1 MLPARLLL
9 PLVKLVSARS
19 RRAAISRRR
28 AYVEYRAQIRGA
40 HLLRFTEA
48 LKLGSAYLTRAQW
61 FEVSQQTGRVVFAF
75 EEDAYSLDELI
86 DVVEAAEQ
94 AVGFAGGA
102 LGGNSFGG
110 VGFAGGM
117 ASASVPDH
125 PADADLVVQRG
136 VELAADLVSTL
147 IGFGLS
153 LSPVPVVPLSGNA
166 VGVLSILRGSPE
178 LRQGL
183 EMRLGV
189 ERAEL
194 TLNLASAFAQAAA
207 QRPFSSLV
215 DALHKGALLR
225 EIETRR
231 RLWFRR
237 EVDLVLEPSS
247 EESLAWE
254 NMTRP
259 IPLRAG
265 PIEEYADRAWFVS
278 LSGFALSFITTRSFQ
293 RATAALFGGLPRP
306 ARIGRDVFAAELGSV
321 LAARGTMVLDRD
333 VLRRLDRIDCLVLQ
347 GDLVK
352 REHFVVASILAEDVE
367 ATEEARVRARTMF
380 DQTRPLHPQVDGLWC
395 LQPWEMSR
403 ASADVRLREHARE
416 RSRAGALVLT
426 LERAGR
432 VVAVVEVEILEQTG
446 VEELI
451 SAAHEARLRV
461 VIVAG
466 QGSNI
471 HGFNTDDVISE
482 QEGVVEGIRRLQRSG
497 HGVCLVATGRS
508 PALSLADCA
517 IGLLRAGEP
526 VPWAA
531 DMICREDL
539 EDVRFLILACI
550 AARRV
555 SRQCVNIALGAA
567 AFGTLVSAGGVLPLT
582 ARRVMFVINMANL
595 ISMGNGVRNSLRLR
609 AKSLP
614 RPHDPTPWHALDA
627 RGVLGRLGTGQ
638 TGLTVMEAR
647 RRRPEAPPKRNSL
660 AELGEAITDE
670 VFNPLAPLLAA
681 GAGLS
686 AVTGGVTDAGMVAG
700 VVGINAVVGGWQRF
714 QTEQKLH
721 ALANSERRLV
731 TVRRDGGELRV
742 LGTELVVGDLL
753 LLDAGDVVP
762 ADCRIISEGPLE
774 VDASS
779 ITGESLL
786 VAKNSQA
793 SFEANI
799 ADRSSMLYAGSAIAS
814 GSAEAVVVAVGDQ
827 LEAQRGATIVK
838 KPRQGGGVEKRLRDL
853 MELTGP
859 VAIAAG
865 IGVIGGGLLRGRKL
879 EDLVS
884 SGVSLAVASV
894 PEGLPLLATAVQL
907 AAAQRLAKQNALVR
921 NVRAI
926 EALGRV
932 DVICLDKTGT
942 LTEGGID
949 LYLVSDGA
957 REELAT
963 QTLSET
969 AQRIIAAGLRATSER
984 AGDQRIGDPLD
995 DALWRV
1001 ANQAAV
1007 ATNLGCAQW
1016 QRTAEVP
1023 FASARGYHAVA
1034 GQAAQGRWVSVKGA
1048 PEVLLPLCTSWGD
1061 GTDLQSIDQATT
1073 KELLNLAAT
1082 FASRGLRVIAV
1093 AERELSV
1100 DQPLDGSTLV
1110 ELTFRG
1116 FLIFSDPVRASSKAA
1131 IARLTRAGVRT
1142 LMITGDHPQTGVAVA
1157 MEIGLPHGDRVM
1169 TGAELLEVS
1178 DEALPEILNHTGV
1191 FARVTPMQKVRLV
1204 RALQRAGHVVAMVG
1218 DGVNDAP
1225 ALRLADVGAAVGE
1238 HSTSAARAAADVVL
1252 VDGRVETLIEAIAEG
1267 RAMWSSVR
1275 DAVSILLGG
1284 NFGEIAFTL
1293 GAGLIDGRP
1302 PLNARQLL
1310 LVNLLTDVAPAMA
1323 IALRPPS
1330 AARLRAL
1337 TRESPDAV
1345 LGAPLTR
1352 DIVQRAG
1359 ITALGAGSAWTV
1371 ARILGSSSYAR
1382 TVGLAA
1388 LVGTQLGQTLRL
1400 GGMTRPVLLTGIG
1413 SAGLMFSIIQTP
1425 GLSQFFGCRPLG
1437 PIGWATAIG
1446 ASAAATGLSSIAS
1459 GLFAGE
1465 WLEPDTASGGDAP
1478 LSTLSI
1484 PPSILPEPLPSQ

>member
-9 PLVKLVSARS
+9 PLVKLVSART

-28 AYVEYRAQIRGA
+28 AYIEYRAQIRGA
-40 HLLRFTEA
+40 HLSRFAEA

-61 FEVSQQTGRVVFAF
+61 FEVNQQTGRVVFAF

-94 AVGFAGGA
+94 AVGFAQGA
-102 LGGNSFGG
+102 LGGNPFAG
-110 VGFAGGM
+110 VGFSGA
-117 ASASVPDH
+117 APPSIPDH
-125 PADADLVVQRG
+125 PADAELVVQRG
-136 VELAADLVSTL
+136 VELAADLVSML
-147 IGFGLS
+147 VGFGLS
-153 LSPVPVVPLSGNA
+153 LSPVPAVPLSGNA

-194 TLNLASAFAQAAA
+194 VLHLASAFAQAAA

-225 EIETRR
+225 ELETRR

-247 EESLAWE
+247 DEVPAWE
-254 NMTRP
+254 STARP
-259 IPLRAG
+259 VPLRAG

-321 LAARGTMVLDRD
+321 LAARGTMVLDRE

-367 ATEEARVRARTMF
+367 ATEEARVRARNMF

-451 SAAHEARLRV
+451 AAAHEARLRV
-461 VIVAG
+461 VIVSG
-466 QGSNI
+466 QDSNI
-471 HGFNTDDVISE
+471 HGFNTDDVIAE
-482 QEGVVEGIRRLQRSG
+482 QEGVVEGIRRLQRAG

-517 IGLLRAGEP
+517 IGLLRTGEP

-531 DMICREDL
+531 DLICREDL
-539 EDVRFLILACI
+539 EDVRFLISACI

-595 ISMGNGVRNSLRLR
+595 ISMGNGVRNSLQLR
-609 AKSLP
+609 AKLLR

-647 RRRPEAPPKRNSL
+647 RRRPAAPLKRNSL
-660 AELGEAITDE
+660 KELGEAITDE

-714 QTEQKLH
+714 RTEQKLH
-721 ALANSERRLV
+721 SLANSERRLV
-731 TVRRDGGELRV
+731 SVRRDGSEQRV
-742 LGTELVVGDLL
+742 LGTELVVGDLVL
-753 LLDAGDVVP
+753 LSAGDVVP
-762 ADCRIISEGPLE
+762 ADCRIISEEPLE

-799 ADRSSMLYAGSAIAS
+799 ADRSSMLYAGSAVAS

-827 LEAQRGATIVK
+827 LEAQRGATLVK

-949 LYLVSDGA
+949 LHLVSDGA

-963 QTLSET
+963 GLLSDA
-969 AQRIIAAGLRATSER
+969 AQRIIAAALRATSER
-984 AGDQRIGDPLD
+984 TGDLRIGDPLD

-1001 ANQAAV
+1001 ANRV
-1007 ATNLGCAQW
+1007 NVVTELGCSQW
-1016 QRTAEVP
+1016 KRTAEVP

-1034 GQAAQGRWVSVKGA
+1034 GQSAQGRWVSVKGA

-1061 GTDLQSIDQATT
+1061 GTDLQNVDQATT
-1073 KELLNLAAT
+1073 KDLLKLAAT
-1082 FASRGLRVIAV
+1082 YASRGLRVIAV
-1093 AERELSV
+1093 AERELSA
-1100 DQPLDGSTLV
+1100 DKTLDGSTLV

-1142 LMITGDHPQTGVAVA
+1142 VMITGDHPRTGVAVA
-1157 MEIGLPHGDRVM
+1157 TEIGLPHGDRVM

-1178 DEALPEILNHTGV
+1178 DEALLQILTHTGV
-1191 FARVTPMQKVRLV
+1191 FARVTPVQKVRLV

-1252 VDGRVETLIEAIAEG
+1252 MDGRVETLIEAIAEG

-1330 AARLRAL
+1330 AARLKAL

-1446 ASAAATGLSSIAS
+1446 ASAAATGLSSLAS

-1465 WLEPDTASGGDAP
+1465 WLEPEATSGEEAP

-1484 PPSILPEPLPSQ
+1484 PPSILPEPLPS

>member
-1 MLPARLLL
+1 MVPARLLL
-9 PLVKLVSARS
+9 PLLKLVSARS

-28 AYVEYRAQIRGA
+28 AYIEYRPQIRGS
-40 HLLRFTEA
+40 HLPRFTEA
-48 LKLGSAYLTRAQW
+48 LQLGSAYLTRAHW
-61 FEVSQQTGRVVFAF
+61 FEVNQQTGRVVFAF

-94 AVGFAGGA
+94 ALGFAGGA
-102 LGGNSFGG
+102 FSAGAFGG
-110 VGFAGGM
+110 SGFASGA
-117 ASASVPDH
+117 ASHTVPDH
-125 PADADLVVQRG
+125 PADAELVVQRG
-136 VELAADLVSTL
+136 VELVADLISAVVA
-147 IGFGLS
+147 FGLS

-183 EMRLGV
+183 EARLGV

-194 TLNLASAFAQAAA
+194 ALNLASALAQAAA
-207 QRPFSSLV
+207 QRPFSSFV
-215 DALHKGALLR
+215 DALHKGAQLR
-225 EIETRR
+225 ELEMRR

-237 EVDLVLEPSS
+237 EIDLVLEPGS
-247 EESLAWE
+247 EDARLAE
-254 NMTRP
+254 ALARP
-259 IPLRAG
+259 VPLRAG

-306 ARIGRDVFAAELGSV
+306 ARIGRDVFAAELGSI
-321 LAARGTMVLDRD
+321 LAARGTLVLDRD

-367 ATEEARVRARTMF
+367 ATEEARVRARSMF

-466 QGSNI
+466 EGSNI

-482 QEGVVEGIRRLQRSG
+482 QEGVVEGIRRLQRDG
-497 HGVCLVATGRS
+497 HGVCLVATGHS
-508 PALSLADCA
+508 PALRLADCA
-517 IGLLRAGEP
+517 IGLLRASEP

-531 DMICREDL
+531 DLICREDL

-609 AKSLP
+609 TKALP
-614 RPHDPTPWHALDA
+614 RPHDPTPWHALDP

-638 TGLTVMEAR
+638 AGLTVMEAR
-647 RRRPEAPPKRNSL
+647 RRRPTDQPKRNTL

-700 VVGINAVVGGWQRF
+700 VVGINAIVGGWQRF
-714 QTEQKLH
+714 STEQKLH

-731 TVRRDGGELRV
+731 SVRRDGREQRV

-753 LLDAGDVVP
+753 LLTAGDVVP
-762 ADCRIISEGPLE
+762 ADCRIISEGSLE

-786 VAKNSQA
+786 VAKNAHA

-799 ADRSSMLYAGSAIAS
+799 ADRSSMLYAGTAIAS
-814 GSAEAVVVAVGDQ
+814 GSAEAVAVAVGEQ
-827 LEAQRGATIVK
+827 LEAQRGGVIVK

-949 LYLVSDGA
+949 LHLVSDGVK
-957 REELAT
+957 EEMV
-963 QTLSET
+963 SET
-969 AQRIIAAGLRATSER
+969 LGSTAQHILAAGLRATSDR
-984 AGDQRIGDPLD
+984 GTDQRIGDPLD
-995 DALWRV
+995 EALWRAASR
-1001 ANQAAV
+1001 ANV
-1007 ATNLGCAQW
+1007 DSNLGCEQW
-1016 QRTAEVP
+1016 QRSGEVP

-1034 GQAAQGRWVSVKGA
+1034 GRSAQGRWASIKGA
-1048 PEVLLPLCTSWGD
+1048 PEVLLPLCASWGD
-1061 GTDLQSIDQATT
+1061 GSDLQNVDATTT
-1073 KELLNLAAT
+1073 KELLKLAASL
-1082 FASRGLRVIAV
+1082 ASRGLRVIAV
-1093 AERELSV
+1093 AERALLD
-1100 DQPLDGSTLV
+1100 DQALDGSTLV
-1110 ELTFRG
+1110 ELIFRG
-1116 FLIFSDPVRASSKAA
+1116 FLIFSDPVRPSSKVAM
-1131 IARLTRAGVRT
+1131 ARLARAGVRT
-1142 LMITGDHPQTGVAVA
+1142 VMITGDHPQTGIAVA
-1157 MEIGLPHGDRVM
+1157 TEIGLPYGNTVI
-1169 TGAELLEVS
+1169 TGAELLAVS
-1178 DEALPEILNHTGV
+1178 DEELPDILARTGV

-1238 HSTSAARAAADVVL
+1238 HSTSAARAASDVVL
-1252 VDGRVETLIEAIAEG
+1252 LDGRVETLIEAIAEG

-1330 AARLRAL
+1330 AARLKAL
-1337 TRESPDAV
+1337 TRESPDSV

-1400 GGMTRPVLLTGIG
+1400 GGMTRPVLLTGVG
-1413 SAGLMFSIIQTP
+1413 SAGLMFAIIQTP

-1437 PIGWATAIG
+1437 PLGWATAIG
-1446 ASAAATGLSSIAS
+1446 ASAAATGLSSLAS

-1465 WLEPDTASGGDAP
+1465 WLEPEAPTHAEP

-1484 PPSILPEPLPSQ
+1484 PPSILPEPQPS